1 MLAVHRQAMAA
12 NSPLKLGPLGIRLQG
27 VEMSTH
33 SLERMG
39 DGATAAQRRRV
50 WISVDAAPSSLTTI
64 RLVDLDRSSSTAQS
78 TLTRLA
84 SYPQAATHCMH
95 ILQGEALT
103 SGGDPAT
110 RVPALSWPGVLR
122 LGESAPQ
129 TAWA

>member
-39 DGATAAQRRRV
+39 DGAEALRMDQRRR
-50 WISVDAAPSSLTTI
+50 SALLLDDN